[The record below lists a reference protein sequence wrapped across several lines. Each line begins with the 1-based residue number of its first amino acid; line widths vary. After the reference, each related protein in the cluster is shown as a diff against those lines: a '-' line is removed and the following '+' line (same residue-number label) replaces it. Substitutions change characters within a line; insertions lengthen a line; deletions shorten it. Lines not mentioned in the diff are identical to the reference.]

1 MRVLPLLLTLAAAAA
16 ALGVLLLRSPAPVG
30 PDFDQPVIEDAPTG
44 EGGHLVGRAPADGG
58 PDGPATARGAAGP
71 AGIDLRTVKRGD
83 LEVILV
89 DAQGERV
96 STDGVQLSIE
106 RIGLP
111 LPGRSLPYRDVEARA
126 WTFRDEPVGRVRVK
140 ASGWHFFDAHADAEV
155 LPENTPP
162 VTITVRP
169 AGAIQVRVT
178 RSDGTVPTR
187 TQCTLVDEADQPIE
201 AWWQQ
206 RGAYR
211 VTPRVR
217 GTQADIGPEGWITGL
232 PAGRYRLDIET
243 EAGYR
248 DKAWVDVTLG
258 ETATVA
264 FTVTQ

>member
-1 MRVLPLLLTLAAAAA
+1 MRILPFLLTLVAAAAV
-16 ALGVLLLRSPAPVG
+16 LGVLLLRSPTPGAP
-30 PDFDQPVIEDAPTG
+30 DLDEPVIEDAPAG
-44 EGGHLVGRAPADGG
+44 EGGRLVGRAPVDGG
-58 PDGPATARGAAGP
+58 PDGPAAAPGARGP
-71 AGIDLRTVKRGD
+71 VGIDLRTVKRGD
-83 LEVILV
+83 LDVVLV
-89 DAQGERV
+89 DAKGERV
-96 STDGVQLSIE
+96 PTDGVQLMIE

-111 LPGRSLPYRDVEARA
+111 LPGRRLPYRDVEART

-140 ASGWHFFDAHADAEV
+140 ATGWHFFDAHGDAEV
-155 LPENTPP
+155 LAENTPP
-162 VTITVRP
+162 LTITVQP

-178 RSDGTVPTR
+178 RSDGTAPTR
-187 TQCTLVDEADQPIE
+187 THCTLVDEADKPVE

-217 GTQADIGPEGWITGL
+217 GTEADVGPEGWITAL

-243 EAGYR
+243 EAGFR